1 MTSIPGPAPRLTSLS
16 HGGGCGCKIAPGVL
30 ADLLARSPSAAAFSD
45 LLVGTETSDDAAV
58 YRLNDEQ
65 AVIATTDFFMP
76 IVDDPFDFGRIAATN
91 ALSDVYAMGGTPI
104 MALAI
109 LGMPIKVL
117 PPDVIGEIL
126 RGGESVCAQANIPIA
141 GGHSI
146 DSVEPIYGLAAIGV
160 VHPRHVKRNSTA
172 AAGDVLLLGK
182 PLGVG
187 ILSAALKKG
196 QLTDADYRA
205 MIATTTLLNRAGSDL
220 AQLPG
225 VHAMTDVTGF
235 GLLGHLLEMC
245 RGSKLGARL
254 SVAKV
259 PLLEKV
265 LALAGAGV
273 ITGASDRN
281 WAAYGDHVRF
291 SPDLPAVTR
300 PLLSDPQTSG
310 GLLVSCAEDSVPAV
324 LDIFKRHGSARAAK
338 IGEIVSGTAAV
349 QVDA

>member
-1 MTSIPGPAPRLTSLS
+1 
-16 HGGGCGCKIAPGVL
+16 
-30 ADLLARSPSAAAFSD
+30 
-45 LLVGTETSDDAAV
+45 
-58 YRLNDEQ
+58 
-65 AVIATTDFFMP
+65 
-76 IVDDPFDFGRIAATN
+76 
-91 ALSDVYAMGGTPI
+91 MGGTPI

-117 PPDVIGEIL
+117 PPDVIGGIL

-146 DSVEPIYGLAAIGV
+146 DSVEPIYGLAVIGV
-160 VHPRHVKRNSTA
+160 VHPRNVKRNSTA
-172 AAGDVLLLGK
+172 VAGDALLLGK

-254 SVAKV
+254 SVAKL
-259 PLLEKV
+259 PLLENV

-291 SPDLPAVTR
+291 SEEPGKAVR
-300 PLLSDPQTSG
+300 SLLCDPQTSG
-310 GLLVSCAEDSVPAV
+310 GLLVSCAPDAASAA
-324 LDIFKRHGSARAAK
+324 LDVFRRHGCERATT
-338 IGEIVSGTAAV
+338 IGAMADGAPIVEIGA
-349 QVDA
+349 